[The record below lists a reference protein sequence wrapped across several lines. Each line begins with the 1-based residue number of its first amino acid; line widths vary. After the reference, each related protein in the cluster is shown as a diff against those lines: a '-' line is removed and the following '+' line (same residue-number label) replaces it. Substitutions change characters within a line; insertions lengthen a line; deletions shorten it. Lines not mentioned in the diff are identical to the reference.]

1 MATYTFDPSSD
12 EPTADQKAA
21 EAAALEQGEKIAQ
34 AQEEDRNRKYQQTTD
49 ENDLIGGKFKTQDDL
64 LKAYN
69 ELQKKLSSGEEPSEE
84 VEAPEGR
91 VDEEVQAEEQ
101 QPEEEVGDA
110 EKAIINAS
118 KAYEES
124 GELSDE
130 SIEALSQLDSKELIK
145 AYLSQFQKQ
154 SAAAKAV
161 QTQQADSDA
170 IIASVGGQDQYNTMI
185 QWASDNLSAD
195 EIQAYNTATS
205 AGAASAKFAVEA
217 LSTRYKA
224 AEGYEAPL
232 VTGKAPR
239 GGPQPYRSNAELARD
254 IADPKYHTD
263 PAFRADVDARLAR
276 SSDLL

>member
-1 MATYTFDPSSD
+1 MATHTFDPSVDGVPD
-12 EPTADQKAA
+12 EVKAA
-21 EAAALEQGEKIAQ
+21 EAAALEIGEKLHSQ
-34 AQEEDRNRKYQQTTD
+34 EEEDRARKFQQID
-49 ENDLIGGKFKTQDDL
+49 ESNELIGGKFKTQDDL

-84 VEAPEGR
+84 VDAPEGR
-91 VDEEVQAEEQ
+91 VDEEVEAEEQ
-101 QPEEEVGDA
+101 QPEEEVGEA
-110 EKAIINAS
+110 EQAIIRAS

-124 GELSDE
+124 GELTDE

-154 SAAAKAV
+154 SAAAKAQ
-161 QTQQADSDA
+161 QTEQADSDA
-170 IIASVGGQDQYNTMI
+170 IIASVGGKEQYNTMI
-185 QWASDNLSAD
+185 QWASQNLSAD
-195 EIQAYNTATS
+195 EIEAYNTATS

-239 GGPQPYRSNAELARD
+239 SGPQPYRSNAELARD
-254 IADPKYHTD
+254 IADPRYHND
-263 PAFRADVDARLAR
+263 PAFRADVEARLSR
-276 SSDLL
+276 STDLL